1 MDACI
6 HSPPNSLPIQAN
18 FRLYF
23 KQSFLFCVCVLVAQ
37 LCLTLCELTNCSP
50 SGSSVLDG
58 FSRQECWRRN
68 TFPSPGN
75 LPNPGIE
82 LQPLTLQADSLP
94 FEPPKKPYSTC
105 IFLLN
110 LHLSLSRT
118 FPLRSLPDSC
128 PPYIH
133 RIGYVLSLHSG
144 LHYYYSINYYNTNT
158 LLILPISKGTR
169 LLSCLL

>member
-1 MDACI
+1 MELSLLYACI

-58 FSRQECWRRN
+58 FSRQEYWRRN

-82 LQPLTLQADSLP
+82 LQPLTLKADSLP
-94 FEPPKKPYSTC
+94 FEPPGKPISLLGELYIQHLCTC
-105 IFLLN
+105 I
-110 LHLSLSRT
+110 HT
-118 FPLRSLPDSC
+118 
-128 PPYIH
+128 H
-133 RIGYVLSLHSG
+133 V
-144 LHYYYSINYYNTNT
+144 
-158 LLILPISKGTR
+158 
-169 LLSCLL
+169 